1 MKRKIHILLG
11 IVVFFG
17 VKTNAQSLEW
27 TNIFDTHSAGGGAG
41 ITPSS
46 LIDNTG
52 KITSV
57 IVESDTLRLYQTTG
71 NGTIVNLYNSNKNI
85 IGNATPLIKTG
96 QNEQALVYKT
106 NPVLGT
112 FRLLQTDADLNVT
125 RDVPLILPSGITFPS
140 IRNLIEYD
148 DELYLTMTGN
158 GNHYLLKINDDDT
171 LSVVYNGSIS
181 STLGEDYVL
190 LDDGNIIFSYKNGNG
205 HIIRCVSIENET
217 IVWEE
222 SIDTGFG
229 ILMDYRI
236 VKNGNIL
243 YTIGKERKWVDGSA
257 VDKLTISH
265 IDVFSGDILFQQPLN
280 LPSICSNCGIGLN
293 NFVYNDVNN
302 LLYISYQSGFPQPA
316 VLLMEVNSQ
325 TAEIL
330 NEVYFPFQPATESF
344 PLERSVTHI
353 KPDGSLVFVYKSYK
367 NATEQ
372 MNLYITPLNSQ
383 LESLGTFEFH
393 IEELESI
400 EHPTDIL
407 SYDNSRILITG
418 VVPNKN
424 PNISLEQAE
433 YFMAMINTD
442 EILSINNQTEVDFAI
457 KIFPNPANETVTIS
471 VPENVNELAV
481 YDTLGKVIYK
491 ENINQKE
498 FTLNISTYQKGIYF
512 LIFLGNQKTVK
523 KLVVK

>member
-1 MKRKIHILLG
+1 MKRKIFLAVITFLA
-11 IVVFFG
+11 
-17 VKTNAQSLEW
+17 TTANAQSLEW
-27 TNIFDTHSAGGGAG
+27 TNIFDTHSVGLGAG
-41 ITPSS
+41 RNPNS

-106 NPVLGT
+106 NTVLGT

-171 LSVVYNGSIS
+171 LSVIYNSSIS
-181 STLGEDYVL
+181 SALGEEYVL
-190 LDDGNIIFSYKNGNG
+190 LDNGNIIFSYKNGNG
-205 HIIRCVSIENET
+205 HIIRCVSVENET

-222 SIDTGFG
+222 SIDTEFG

-243 YTIGKERKWVDGSA
+243 YTLGKERKWVDGSA

-280 LPSICSNCGIGLN
+280 LPSICSNCGVGLN

-302 LLYISYQSGFPQPA
+302 HLYISYHSGFPQPA
-316 VLLMEVNSQ
+316 FLLMEVNSQ

-442 EILSINNQTEVDFAI
+442 EILSVNNTKDNDITI
-457 KIFPNPANETVTIS
+457 KIFPNPANETVNIS
-471 VPENVNELAV
+471 VPENVNELNV
-481 YDTLGKVIYK
+481 YNISGKIIHK
-491 ENINQKE
+491 QNINQRE
-498 FTLNISTYQKGIYF
+498 FTLNMASYPKGIYF
-512 LIFLGNQKTVK
+512 LTFSANQKIVK
-523 KLVVK
+523 KLVMQ